1 MVHIVIVGSILYI
14 HNVMQVNLQSTNLE
28 AHLYTQGLLRLLDMG
43 VKVAEIV
50 TDAHIQIASLM
61 SIFQD
66 YCVCMYVCDS
76 IMDVKV
82 IDVHVY
88 YYAF

>member
-1 MVHIVIVGSILYI
+1 
-14 HNVMQVNLQSTNLE
+14 
-28 AHLYTQGLLRLLDMG
+28 MG

-50 TDAHIQIASLM
+50 TDAHTQIASLM
-61 SIFQD
+61 SMFQD
-66 YCVCMYVCDS
+66 YCACMYVCIYVCDS

>member
-1 MVHIVIVGSILYI
+1 
-14 HNVMQVNLQSTNLE
+14 
-28 AHLYTQGLLRLLDMG
+28 MG

-50 TDAHIQIASLM
+50 TDAHTQIASLM
-61 SIFQD
+61 SMFQD